1 MTQKITMLVI
11 ATVSFT
17 LSGLANA
24 STFNNGGFENKNLS
38 GWTQGGGKWT
48 SGNAPLNPANFAGG
62 TPNNTIQSSG
72 TDAITGAN
80 TVYGGNYS
88 VRVGDSSSGANVSTI
103 SQSVTNY
110 TDNNIFFA
118 WNAVLEESHGL
129 TDSGHFS
136 LNLRDD
142 TTGLNVISR
151 GYSSAGAIGSGTQG
165 VTWNTYTLNT
175 GENWF
180 SSGWVVE
187 NIDLLA
193 LNLVGHNFTLSL
205 LAADCYL
212 TGHGGYAYLD
222 GFGAVN
228 PPVGPSAVPV
238 PGAVWLFGSA
248 LLGFA
253 GFGRRKS
260 V

>member
-1 MTQKITMLVI
+1 MIQLNKL
-11 ATVSFT
+11 
-17 LSGLANA
+17 LAVCLLAASTAASA
-24 STFNNGGFENKNLS
+24 STFTNGGFESGNLS
-38 GWTQGGGKWT
+38 GWTQGGGYWN
-48 SGNAPLNPANFAGG
+48 SGAAPLNPADFAGG
-62 TPNNTIQSSG
+62 TPTNQIMTAG

-88 VRVGDSSSGANVSTI
+88 VRVNDAASGAVVSTI

-118 WNAVLEESHGL
+118 WNAVLEDSHGL

-136 LNLRDD
+136 LNLHDD
-142 TTGLNVISR
+142 TTGLDVVNR
-151 GYSSAGAIGSGTQG
+151 GYSSAGAIGAGTTG
-165 VTWNTYTLNT
+165 TTWTQY
-175 GENWF
+175 GNWY

-193 LNLVGHNFTLSL
+193 AGLVGHNFTLSL
-205 LAADCYL
+205 LASDCYFG
-212 TGHGGYAYLD
+212 GHGGYAYLD
-222 GFGAVN
+222 GFGGET
-228 PPVGPSAVPV
+228 PPVGPTDPSAVPL

-248 LLGFA
+248 IAGFA